1 MAVVGEGKIKR
12 LPVNN
17 NKLVLFGAGKIGRSF
32 VGQLFSRSGFEVVF
46 IDIDEKVITALNKQ
60 RKYRIVI
67 KSDEGDKTI
76 WAENVRGVLASDV
89 EKVVE
94 EVATAEILAM
104 SVGQNAIPKIS
115 PLIAK
120 GLELRNKE
128 HPDSPLDIILAENL
142 RDAAKVVSNDLKKH
156 LSPSF
161 DLEQHVGLIE
171 TSIGKMV
178 PIMPKS
184 VTDKDPLLVFAEPY
198 NSLILDKLGF
208 KNPIPDV
215 DGLAPKDNMPA
226 WVDRKSFI
234 HNLGHAAAA
243 YYGYLK
249 FPDRIYL
256 YEVMEIK
263 DIYDTTRATMLQA
276 ADVLMKHYPGEFTKA
291 DLIAHTD
298 DLLHRFSNK
307 ALGDTIFRVGQDLY
321 RKLGPK
327 DRLAGALKM
336 AFKYRMPYDKILFII
351 ACALKFSATDEQGSR
366 SENDII
372 FSKKAELGISHILE
386 NVCKLKKN
394 EYPEIHEEARKL

>member
-1 MAVVGEGKIKR
+1 MKNV
-12 LPVNN
+12 LMY
-17 NKLVLFGAGKIGRSF
+17 NKKLILFGAGKIGRSF
-32 VGQLFSRSGFEVVF
+32 IGQLFSRSGYEVVF
-46 IDIDEKVITALNKQ
+46 VDIDENVISALNKQ
-60 RKYRIVI
+60 RKYQVVI
-67 KSDEGDKTI
+67 KSDEGDETI
-76 WAENVRGVLASDV
+76 WVENVRGVLASDA
-89 EKVVE
+89 EKVIE
-94 EVATAEILAM
+94 EVATAGILAI

-120 GLELRNKE
+120 GLELRLNKYT
-128 HPDSPLDIILAENL
+128 DSPLDIILAENL
-142 RDAAKVVSNDLKKH
+142 RDAAKVVSSELKKH

-161 DLEQHVGLIE
+161 DLERHVGLIE

-198 NSLILDKLGF
+198 NSLILDKTGF
-208 KNPIPDV
+208 KNPIPAV

-249 FPDRIYL
+249 FPDKIYL
-256 YEVMEIK
+256 YEVMEIR
-263 DIYDTTRATMLQA
+263 DIYETARAAMLQA
-276 ADVLMKHYPGEFTKA
+276 ADVLMKQYPGEFTKA

-307 ALGDTIFRVGQDLY
+307 ALGDTVFRVGQDLF
-321 RKLGPK
+321 RKLGSE

-336 AFKYRMPYDKILFII
+336 ALKYRMPYDRILYII
-351 ACALKFSATDEQGSR
+351 ACALNFRATDEHESR
-366 SENDII
+366 SESDLN
-372 FSKKAELGISHILE
+372 FSKEAEFGISHILE
-386 NVCKLKKN
+386 NVCKLEKD
-394 EYPEIHEEARKL
+394 EFPEIHQKAQNLKL